1 MLLTAVLDLVVLGIL
16 RFACF
21 LLLIPVEVLRLVHV
35 MLRVLVLVLVRVK
48 FLFLRDLC
56 YCTDLYHHLL
66 IHVLLRGL
74 YVSFSILLIFLSRS
88 DNEMLFPLAVLVAVS
103 CNSACIFSA
112 MFLCIRVLHAC
123 TCACKKWVHV
133 CFVWFTRKTCIFRNL
148 LQIVLELLGKTVL
161 TAGMEMQLDG
171 DERELIISLR
181 PLPKVTKLL
190 QNYPNP
196 FNPET
201 WIPYQLNQA
210 SEVSLKIYSNSGR
223 Y

>member
-1 MLLTAVLDLVVLGIL
+1 M
-16 RFACF
+16 
-21 LLLIPVEVLRLVHV
+21 
-35 MLRVLVLVLVRVK
+35 
-48 FLFLRDLC
+48 
-56 YCTDLYHHLL
+56 
-66 IHVLLRGL
+66 
-74 YVSFSILLIFLSRS
+74 
-88 DNEMLFPLAVLVAVS
+88 
-103 CNSACIFSA
+103 
-112 MFLCIRVLHAC
+112 
-123 TCACKKWVHV
+123 
-133 CFVWFTRKTCIFRNL
+133 FRNL

-223 Y
+223 LVRQIDLGLKPAGNYQRTERAIYWDERNASGELVSSGVYFYRLQAGDYSQTCKMVILK